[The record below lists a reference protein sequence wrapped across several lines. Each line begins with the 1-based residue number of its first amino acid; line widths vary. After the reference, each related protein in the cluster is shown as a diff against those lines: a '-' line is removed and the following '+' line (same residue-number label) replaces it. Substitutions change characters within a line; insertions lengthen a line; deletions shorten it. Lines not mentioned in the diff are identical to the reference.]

1 MSVLISIVMYSSA
14 PPLEPVTTVCKG
26 DFNPNITYLKTLLT
40 KRLYGQPLVRNVVVK
55 AIQSH
60 LTTTKPDKA
69 LALSFHGSSGVGK
82 TFVTNMIAKSIFT
95 SGMESPYVHYYSEVD
110 FKHADDFHIREYKK
124 QFRHDISIAVRRC
137 PHAMFILDHVDRMP
151 RDLID
156 TIKPFL
162 EEYTR
167 VDGINFRKAIFILI
181 SHSASDAIIN
191 MTTKLRSEEIEREE
205 FSLEGFEEAITKS
218 ALGRQAWCSDLK
230 IDWYHDHPVTGYYRK
245 IQTYLHRPVY
255 KHEDKEQYLYFNG
268 THWILHVETSSAGR
282 ILMYVRDKPMR
293 PEEVRKP
300 WRVIQKDHVTF
311 GDAPEIR
318 LTCSEMPVPSGENV
332 CMATRTH
339 ACLET
344 VQVQRTVRCGFLWL
358 RSCERNF
365 TEERQAT
372 CAYTHYFCCKGFVQD
387 GTECV
392 KGHHPWQ
399 EELLTQGLIDHVVPF
414 LPLSVEHVEMCIKDV
429 LRETNK
435 EKTMTMV
442 CVCATFLF
450 LLIELYNSTCL
461 PTRDS
466 DGWQTR

>member
-1 MSVLISIVMYSSA
+1 MYSSA
-14 PPLEPVTTVCKG
+14 PTLEPVTTVCKG

-82 TFVTNMIAKSIFT
+82 TFVTTMIAKSIFT
-95 SGMESPYVHYYSEVD
+95 SGMESPHVHYYSAEVD
-110 FKHADDFHIREYKK
+110 FKHADELHIREYKK
-124 QFRHDISIAVRRC
+124 QLRHDISTAVRRC
-137 PHAMFILDHVDRMP
+137 QHAMFIFDHVDRMP

-191 MTTKLRSEEIEREE
+191 MTMKLRSEEIEREE

-255 KHEDKEQYLYFNG
+255 KHEEKEQYIYFNG
-268 THWILHVETSSAGR
+268 THWILHLETRSAGR

-318 LTCSEMPVPSGENV
+318 LTCS
-332 CMATRTH
+332 
-339 ACLET
+339 
-344 VQVQRTVRCGFLWL
+344 
-358 RSCERNF
+358 
-365 TEERQAT
+365 
-372 CAYTHYFCCKGFVQD
+372 
-387 GTECV
+387 
-392 KGHHPWQ
+392 GHLPWQ

-414 LPLSVEHVEMCIKDV
+414 LPLSVEHVEMCIRDV
-429 LRETNK
+429 LREMGKETN
-435 EKTMTMV
+435 MTMV
-442 CVCATFLF
+442 CTFLIVR
-450 LLIELYNSTCL
+450 LSTCL
-461 PTRDS
+461 IKSPS
-466 DGWQTR
+466 NWYW